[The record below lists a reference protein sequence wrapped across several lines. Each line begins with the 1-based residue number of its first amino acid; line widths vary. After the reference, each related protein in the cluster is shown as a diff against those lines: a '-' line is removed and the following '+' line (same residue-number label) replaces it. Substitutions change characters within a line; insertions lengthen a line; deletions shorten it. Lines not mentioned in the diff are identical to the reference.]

1 MEAADNVVH
10 AYDLNMEMPETPLTP
25 ESTDDITSTAIPTPS
40 SKLSNAP
47 GRLPS
52 PPRTKRS
59 RDDDPD
65 RHIETP
71 RKRMFT
77 ISEAEILRK
86 YYPDDEITSCGVCG
100 IVTAEKTASILSSP
114 ALDMTTIESSPI
126 ITPAI
131 LSSNHRRVI
140 TREFM
145 RTLLNEALRN
155 GNPTSEVHI
164 ETDLGEMIEI
174 QTLTSKGEVQS
185 RNISL
190 MIEAEV
196 PEVIIVEES
205 HLQFALQ
212 KIVDNA
218 IKFTDSG
225 SITITIKMAKHLR
238 YFEIWVVD
246 TGCGIAEESKPNIFK
261 PHFQE
266 DSSISRARD
275 GLGLS
280 LFNAKAHVRKNLGGD
295 VTLEKSSTK
304 GPFKGS
310 TFLIRLPIST
320 FDLVNIDA
328 APLVGTPPNGSNIN
342 PLSMLHGLPTPGLE
356 FNIPTTTPPAAIAG
370 DKMIPAGPASRP
382 TKKAPSKR
390 PHKFNSN
397 LATQCPLNILIA
409 EDNAIN
415 RNVAV
420 GSLNKLGYISDNI
433 TLAFDGLEA
442 VKRFQDSLSKPP
454 EQHFDVILMDIWM
467 PNLDGF
473 EATTKILD
481 LAKQMGS
488 KTKIIA
494 VTADITG
501 DCLSKAEG
509 VGMKGV
515 LAKPYK
521 VLDIENLILR
531 HFDETKK
538 S

>member
-1 MEAADNVVH
+1 MVH

-25 ESTDDITSTAIPTPS
+25 EPTDASASAPIPTPA
-40 SKLSNAP
+40 SKISNAP

-59 RDDDPD
+59 RDDDIG
-65 RHIETP
+65 RHIGLP

-131 LSSNHRRVI
+131 LSSNHRRVV

-155 GNPTSEVHI
+155 GHPTSEVHI

-174 QTLTSKGEVQS
+174 QTLTSRGEVQA

-238 YFEIWVVD
+238 FFEIWVVD

-266 DSSISRARD
+266 DASINRARD

-295 VTLEKSSTK
+295 VTLEKSATK
-304 GPFKGS
+304 GPLKGS

-328 APLVGTPPNGSNIN
+328 PLVGTPPNGSTLGT
-342 PLSMLHGLPTPGLE
+342 LSMLHGLPTPGLE
-356 FNIPTTTPPAAIAG
+356 FNIPTTTPPVSIAG

-382 TKKAPSKR
+382 AKKGPYKR
-390 PHKFNSN
+390 PKFNPN

-442 VKRFQDSLSKPP
+442 VKHFQDSLSQPP
-454 EQHFDVILMDIWM
+454 EQHFDAILMDIWM
-467 PNLDGF
+467 PNMDGF
-473 EATTKILD
+473 EATAKILE
-481 LAKQMGS
+481 LAKEMGT
-488 KTKIIA
+488 KTRIIA

-509 VGMKGV
+509 VGMQGF

-531 HFDETKK
+531 HFHEAQE